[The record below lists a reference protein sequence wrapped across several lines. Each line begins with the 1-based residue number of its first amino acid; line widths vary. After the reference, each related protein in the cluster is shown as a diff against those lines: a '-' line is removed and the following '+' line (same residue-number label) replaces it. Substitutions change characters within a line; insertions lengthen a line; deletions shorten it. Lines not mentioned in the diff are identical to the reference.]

1 MEEASGPEMGRLRA
15 QYEDLFR
22 VVHSEKLG
30 EMATEFDRVHSVQ
43 RALQVGALDCII
55 PPERLRP
62 YLTRS
67 AAALQKKRRRRNRR
81 PRSRKSKQHNQADR
95 PLLPSVNEPSCQ

>member
-1 MEEASGPEMGRLRA
+1 MEKASGPEMGRLRA

-62 YLTRS
+62 YLIDALSRGIAKEEEAPEQKTEVAEVE
-67 AAALQKKRRRRNRR
+67 AA
-81 PRSRKSKQHNQADR
+81 
-95 PLLPSVNEPSCQ
+95 